1 MNLLPAV
8 AAQPATTRPGYRGLD
23 AFCAAID
30 EPLEAHER
38 RIARAHFGPQRE
50 VVAVLPRGNLKT
62 SLAAKLAL
70 HHLLTVDGAAVTI
83 GAASRDQARIA
94 YERMRGFAQHPALD
108 DQLTIRHLELRHEDH
123 AGHLRLLRVVPSE
136 GARVHGLSSSLYI
149 GDEVWAWQG
158 EDLLEAML
166 TGLVKDPE
174 ARFLGISTAAARL
187 DSPLGRLRARALA
200 GTVTRKGAVTDAVAP
215 GLRWLEWS
223 LAQDKALDD
232 YRAVK
237 ACNPAGYI
245 TTAALREQAQRLTPI
260 SFAQFHCCR
269 WGVAEGAWLPPGAW
283 TACAGPWAPEDEPVW
298 LGVDIG
304 GARAASAVVGVTQG
318 LQVAE
323 VHVFHGDGAVLEVVD
338 KVLEIAGRRPVVEVA
353 HDPWRFR
360 SEALRLERDHGLCAV
375 EVPMSST
382 RMGQASENLHSVI
395 VSKRLV
401 HPGHPELDQ
410 HVANAIA
417 KQTPRGW
424 RLDKS
429 GDAVQ
434 IDAVV
439 ALMIA
444 VERADQPAPE
454 PARLLGWL

>member
-1 MNLLPAV
+1 MPAV
-8 AAQPATTRPGYRGLD
+8 ADQPATTRPGYRGLN

-30 EPLEAHER
+30 EPMEAHER
-38 RIARAHFGPQRE
+38 RIARAHFGALRE

-62 SLAAKLAL
+62 SLAAKIAL
-70 HHLLTVDGAAVTI
+70 HHLLTVPGAAVTI
-83 GAASRDQARIA
+83 GAASRDQARICF
-94 YERMRGFAQHPALD
+94 ERMRGFAQHPALGD
-108 DQLTIRHLELRHEDH
+108 ELVIRHLELRHEDE
-123 AGHLRLLRVVPSE
+123 AGHLRLLRVVPSD
-136 GARVHGLSSSLYI
+136 GPRAHGLSSTLYV

-158 EDLLEAML
+158 EGLLEAML

-200 GTVTRKGAVTDAVAP
+200 GRVTRKGAVTDASGA

-223 LAQDKALDD
+223 LAEDRQLDD

-237 ACNPAGYI
+237 ACNPARYI
-245 TTAALREQAQRLTPI
+245 TPALLREQAARLTPI
-260 SFAQFHCCR
+260 SFAQFHASR
-269 WGVAEGAWLPPGAW
+269 WGVEEGAWLPAGAW
-283 TACAGPWAPEDEPVW
+283 SACAGPWAPEDEPVW

-304 GARAASAVVGVTQG
+304 GARAASAVVGVTAG
-318 LQVAE
+318 MQVAE
-323 VHVFHGDGAVLEVVD
+323 VHVHHGDGAVLEVVER
-338 KVLEIAGRRPVVEVA
+338 VLEIAGRRPVVEVA

-382 RMGQASENLHSVI
+382 RMGQASEGLHSVI
-395 VSKRLV
+395 VSGRLV
-401 HPGHPELDQ
+401 HPAHEVLDQ
-410 HVANAIA
+410 HVANAVA

-429 GDAVQ
+429 ADGVQ

-439 ALMIA
+439 ALMLA

-454 PARLLGWL
+454 PTRLLGWL

>member
-1 MNLLPAV
+1 MLAV
-8 AAQPATTRPGYRGLD
+8 AQRPVIQPGLRGLTT
-23 AFCAAID
+23 FCELID
-30 EPLEAHER
+30 EPLEAHEK

-70 HHLLTVDGAAVTI
+70 HHLLTVPGAAVTI

-108 DQLTIRHLELRHEDH
+108 DQLTIRHLELRHEDDH
-123 AGHLRLLRVVPSE
+123 GHLRLLRVVPSE
-136 GARVHGLSSSLYI
+136 GARVHGLSSTLYV
-149 GDEVWAWQG
+149 GDELWAWAG
-158 EDLLEAML
+158 EGLLEAML

-200 GTVTRKGAVTDAVAP
+200 GTVTRRGAVTDATAP

-223 LAQDKALDD
+223 LAEDKALDD

-245 TTAALREQAQRLTPI
+245 TTAALREQAARLTPI
-260 SFAQFHCCR
+260 SFAQFHACR

-283 TACAGPWAPEDEPVW
+283 TACAGPWAPPEEPVW

-304 GARAASAVVGVTQG
+304 GARAASAVVGVTSAM
-318 LQVAE
+318 QVAE
-323 VHVFHGDGAVLEVVD
+323 VHVFHGDGAVLQVVD
-338 KVLEIAGRRPVVEVA
+338 RVLEIAGRRPVVEVA

-382 RMGQASENLHSVI
+382 RMGQASEGLHGVI
-395 VSKRLV
+395 VGGRLT
-401 HPGHPELDQ
+401 HPDHPELNQ

-444 VERADQPAPE
+444 VERADQPVPE
-454 PARLLGWL
+454 PSRLLGWL